1 MSDLPDFSNISRFL
15 VVLIPIALIQLGLML
30 AALIHLLKRNKVRS
44 GSVGIWIAI
53 IVLINIIGP
62 ILYFTIGRE
71 ES

>member
-62 ILYFTIGRE
+62 KIGRAHV
-71 ES
+71 

>member
-53 IVLINIIGP
+53 IVLINIIE
-62 ILYFTIGRE
+62 IGRAHV
-71 ES
+71 

>member
-1 MSDLPDFSNISRFL
+1 MSEMLDSINISRFL
-15 VVLIPIALIQLGLML
+15 IVLIPIALIQLGLML
-30 AALIHLLKRNKVRS
+30 AALIHLLKRNKVKS

-71 ES
+71 DS